1 MDITEFI
8 TIRVSFMAAKKVIT
22 VIFSIVKLVLYIIAL
37 LLIIVLYRSW
47 SIKLGSLGV
56 LVCRL
61 HNSLFL

>member
-37 LLIIVLYRSW
+37 LLIIVLYRS
-47 SIKLGSLGV
+47 
-56 LVCRL
+56 
-61 HNSLFL
+61 